1 MADFLVDHY
10 LELTFAPVVAPS
22 SDGADSFLSTPGR
35 SPIRLVVLAGS
46 SQAGVNYLLY
56 ICYKQ
61 CQPFVWKK

>member
-22 SDGADSFLSTPGR
+22 SDGADSFLSTP
-35 SPIRLVVLAGS
+35 IRLVFLAGS

-56 ICYKQ
+56 ICYRQ
-61 CQPFVWKK
+61 CQPFVWE